1 MWQVTTL
8 LNSID
13 EVQAQPQRTE
23 ADLTALREQLT
34 AQGETVKLAKA
45 VSSLSCFN
53 SVQSRTIQ
61 DDAVDFPFAIYLSCW
76 TNGGYCY

>member
-45 VSSLSCFN
+45 VSSLS
-53 SVQSRTIQ
+53 
-61 DDAVDFPFAIYLSCW
+61 
-76 TNGGYCY
+76 